1 MNAPLALTS
10 EQALYALHMM
20 LGEHSLVDSVVTR
33 FSTWEELAGADTATR
48 AFKLGPWAAKFH
60 IPAMCPPLPSFGAG
74 VSATTRYSRAYPQR
88 LTDISDA
95 PVLLYQRARF
105 PDGPFVSIGG
115 TFWPSRFGADVAQA
129 AARAAVKAKRPVV
142 AVLDGGSG
150 ELAIKA
156 ALDAGGKVLAV
167 GYGDLSAP
175 SQHTETVGRV
185 LEQGGSIVSEWGVG
199 EAWTEARAFAATRLV
214 AALGTAVVLTELGTH
229 PAGGAH
235 FARASV
241 STGRFLIVPE
251 PPPEELIGAA
261 HTGLAVFGRARSFSP
276 KVFGAHPRMLSRVA
290 AGYAAADAVVS
301 TEEDL
306 LEAFA
311 KALRS

>member
-1 MNAPLALTS
+1 MNNPLALTS
-10 EQALYALHMM
+10 EQALYALHSM
-20 LGEHSLVDSVVTR
+20 LGEHTLVDSIVTR
-33 FSTWEELAGADTATR
+33 FANWEELAGADAATR
-48 AFKLGPWAAKFH
+48 AFKIGAWAAQLS
-60 IPAMCPPLPSFGAG
+60 IPQLCPPLPSFGAG
-74 VSATTRYSRAYPQR
+74 VSLTSRYSRLYPQR

-95 PVLLYQRARF
+95 PVLLYQRNRF
-105 PDGPFVSIGG
+105 PDGPYIAIGG
-115 TFWPSRFGADVAQA
+115 SFWPSRFGTDVTQA

-150 ELAIKA
+150 ELAIKT
-156 ALDAGGKVLAV
+156 ALEAGGKVLAV

-199 EAWTEARAFAATRLV
+199 EAWTESRAFAATRLV

-241 STGRFLIVPE
+241 ATGRFMIVPE
-251 PPPEELIGAA
+251 PPAEELIGAA
-261 HTGLAVFGRARSFSP
+261 QTGLAVFGRARSFSP
-276 KVFGAHPRMLSRVA
+276 RVFGAHPRMLSRVA
-290 AGYAAADAVVS
+290 AGYPAADAVVNS
-301 TEEDL
+301 EDDMI
-306 LEAFA
+306 EAFK
-311 KALRS
+311 KAMRS